1 MLQKK
6 KQWKKSLTC
15 LSTAS
20 CRSWTSPIAD
30 RCWRTCSNPPSLKTC
45 TPSIKMKVFQT
56 FFRKN
61 VTLCPLKSSAS
72 ATQLPTRNWNGIKIL
87 KKKNMLWSPIQGR
100 RMGRGKSPRWS
111 SQRSRSNRQL
121 GRIFLNGG
129 GDNLGIVKH
138 FVHHHFL
145 PPNDRS
151 MITINPQW
159 WWSQSQ
165 FFISMCN
172 YLISSPHSSAAGKR

>member
-6 KQWKKSLTC
+6 NNEKKVSHACRLQVVAVGHHPSLIVVEEHAVILPRWRLVHLQSKWKFFK
-15 LSTAS
+15 LSS
-20 CRSWTSPIAD
+20 QKMSPCA
-30 RCWRTCSNPPSLKTC
+30 RWNLPPLPPSCQQGTEAGSKY
-45 TPSIKMKVFQT
+45 KE
-56 FFRKN
+56 
-61 VTLCPLKSSAS
+61 
-72 ATQLPTRNWNGIKIL
+72 
-87 KKKNMLWSPIQGR
+87 NMLCSPIQGR